1 VIGEL
6 EVHLFYKFF
15 WLVLQKGKIFMLNR
29 FAQTLWGTFESTQER
44 MKFVRLAA
52 IFAFIIGVYSIV
64 QVTKDVVFL
73 HTVGINYLPYVKIF
87 SLFITIPLIFLYG
100 KLVDL
105 FSRHHVFYI
114 ICVGYAVIFCLFGI
128 VIMHPSIG
136 LANTVLS
143 PFRILGWLWYAVV
156 EGFGSIIV
164 SLTWSF
170 ISDVTTPESAKRG
183 FPVIALGAQLGG
195 VLGPLVFYSASL
207 HWGPIPFI
215 FIGALGSLCIGLSLF
230 YFMSV
235 TPAHELIG
243 FHEQEQKK
251 VVTKTKT
258 EFLEGLGL
266 ISSSAYLIGI
276 VAVVTLY
283 EVIITIFEFHVKT
296 LAQETYCMPHDLNCF
311 LFKSMI
317 YTNGFAAILLLLGI
331 GTVGRNLGLLR
342 TLLLLPCFMALGV
355 LLLFFHF
362 DISTALFVFVGAKGL
377 NHALNQPAK
386 EQLYIP
392 TSKASR
398 YKAKAWIDI
407 FGSRMAK
414 GAGSS
419 VHILRPVLQLA
430 FVGVSSLISFSLIV
444 VWILAAF
451 FVGKAHAKA
460 IKHDKTI
467 C

>member
-1 VIGEL
+1 
-6 EVHLFYKFF
+6 
-15 WLVLQKGKIFMLNR
+15 MLNR

-44 MKFVRLAA
+44 MKFIRLSA

-64 QVTKDVVFL
+64 QVTKDVIFL
-73 HTVGINYLPYVKIF
+73 HTVGIDYLPYVKIF

-100 KLVDL
+100 KLVDI
-105 FSRHHVFYI
+105 FARHHVFYI
-114 ICVGYAVIFCLFGI
+114 ICVGYAVLFCLFGLAI
-128 VIMHPSIG
+128 IHPTIG
-136 LANTVLS
+136 ITNTVLS
-143 PFRILGWLWYAVV
+143 PLRIIGWLWYAVV

-170 ISDVTTPESAKRG
+170 ISDITTPESAKRG
-183 FPVIALGAQLGG
+183 FPVIALGAQMGG
-195 VLGPLVFYSASL
+195 FVGPLIFYSASL
-207 HWGPIPFI
+207 HWGPVPFI
-215 FIGALGSLCIGLSLF
+215 FIGALGSICIALSLF

-235 TPAHELIG
+235 TPRHELVG
-243 FHEQEQKK
+243 FHEQEQKALAA
-251 VVTKTKT
+251 KTKT
-258 EFLEGLGL
+258 EFLEGLKL
-266 ISSSAYLIGI
+266 ISSSAYLIAI
-276 VAVVTLY
+276 VLVVTLY
-283 EVIITIFEFHVKT
+283 EVIITVFEFHVKT
-296 LAQETYCMPHDLNCF
+296 LAQVAYCTPHDLNCF

-317 YTNGFAAILLLLGI
+317 YTNGVAALLLLLGI

-407 FGSRMAK
+407 FGSRLAK
-414 GAGSS
+414 GVGSS

-451 FVGKAHAKA
+451 FVGKAHAQA

>member
-1 VIGEL
+1 
-6 EVHLFYKFF
+6 
-15 WLVLQKGKIFMLNR
+15 LQKGKIFMLNR

-44 MKFVRLAA
+44 IKFIRLSV
-52 IFAFIIGVYSIV
+52 IFAFIIGVYSLV

-73 HTVGINYLPYVKIF
+73 HTVGIDYLPYVKIF
-87 SLFITIPLIFLYG
+87 SLFATIPLIFFYG
-100 KLVDL
+100 KLVDV
-105 FSRHHVFYI
+105 FARHHVFYI
-114 ICVGYAVIFCLFGI
+114 ICLGYAVIFCFF
-128 VIMHPSIG
+128 G
-136 LANTVLS
+136 LAVLHPTIGMVNTALS
-143 PFRILGWLWYAVV
+143 PFRIIGWLWYAVV

-170 ISDVTTPESAKRG
+170 ISDITTPESAKRG
-183 FPVIALGAQLGG
+183 FPIIALGAQVGG
-195 VLGPLVFYSASL
+195 FFGPLIFYSASL
-207 HWGPIPFI
+207 LWGPVPFI
-215 FIGALGSLCIGLSLF
+215 FIGAFGNICIALSLL
-230 YFMSV
+230 YFMIV
-235 TPAHELIG
+235 TPRHELVG
-243 FHEQEQKK
+243 FHEEEQKK
-251 VVTKTKT
+251 IKPKT
-258 EFLEGLGL
+258 EFLEGLKL
-266 ISSSAYLIGI
+266 ISSSAYLIAI
-276 VAVVTLY
+276 VLVVTLY
-283 EVIITIFEFHVKT
+283 EVVITIFEFHVKT
-296 LAQETYCMPHDLNCF
+296 LAQVSYCTPHDLNCF

-317 YTNGFAAILLLLGI
+317 YTNGIAALLLLLGI
-331 GTVGRNLGLLR
+331 GTIGRNLGLLR
-342 TLLLLPCFMALGV
+342 TLLLLPCLMGLAII
-355 LLLFFHF
+355 LLFFHF
-362 DISTALFVFVGAKGL
+362 DIPTALFVFVAAKGL

-419 VHILRPVLQLA
+419 VHILRPVLQLT

-451 FVGKAHAKA
+451 FVGKAHAQA